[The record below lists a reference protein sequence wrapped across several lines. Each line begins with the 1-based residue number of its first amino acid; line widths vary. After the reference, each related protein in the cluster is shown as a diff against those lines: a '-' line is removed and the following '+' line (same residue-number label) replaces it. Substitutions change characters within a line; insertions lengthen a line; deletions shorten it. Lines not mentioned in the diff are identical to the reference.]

1 MPIVKI
7 VPNGGTGGGSSEAS
21 PTVNQPLSFPKNMDL
36 NQRPHRRY
44 NALTG
49 DWILV
54 SPHRTKRPW
63 QGKQESSSLDARPAH
78 DPRCYLCAGNE
89 RAGGIS
95 NPDYKGVYVFDN
107 DYAAILPDEVAS
119 GGDSGDGLLL

>member
-54 SPHRTKRPW
+54 SPHRTQRPW
-63 QGKQESSSLDARPAH
+63 QGKQEMAAPDKRPQY
-78 DPRCYLCAGNE
+78 DPKCYLCPGNQ
-89 RAGGIS
+89 RAGGVT
-95 NPDYKGVYVFDN
+95 NPVYNSTHVFTN
-107 DYAAILPDEVAS
+107 DFAAMMPS
-119 GGDSGDGLLL
+119 GGGSA